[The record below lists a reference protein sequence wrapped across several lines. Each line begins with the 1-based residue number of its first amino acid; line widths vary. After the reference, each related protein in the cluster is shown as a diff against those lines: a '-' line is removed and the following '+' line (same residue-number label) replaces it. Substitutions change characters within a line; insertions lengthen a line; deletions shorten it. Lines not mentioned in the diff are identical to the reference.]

1 MIEKFILSGLSK
13 DKLSILMFHKVPVA
27 RHVLCPDEL
36 GIQEFE
42 QTIDYVQKQFEILP
56 LNEAVERLRS
66 ERLPRRAACI
76 TFDDGYPDWETG
88 VVPLLLSRNLP
99 ATFFITAGQFQG
111 APMWNERILH
121 GVGNCSETIH
131 TLRTSF
137 LQEPLPFCSVDD
149 RRRAVTIIEK
159 ILKFQSVSLREE
171 MLTEL
176 EAILGVE
183 MSATPSMSAQQLRQ
197 MHNKGFEIGAHT
209 VGHPILTCCSDS
221 EAREEIGSAREI
233 LAGITG
239 SAVNAFAYPN
249 GLPGRDF
256 SSTHVNMVKSAGYR
270 YAVTTGTGAARWSSS
285 PFQIPRF
292 TPWGP
297 TSTRRTVQVARNILT
312 KANELP
318 EIDVPKRALMVAF
331 HFPPQAGSSGILRTL
346 NFVRYLPQSG
356 WQPLVLSAHPR
367 AYEKTSEDLLKSIP
381 AGVKV
386 LRCFALDAA
395 RHLSIKGKYSQWLAL
410 PDRWSSWLL
419 GGVVAGL
426 KAIRHDQID
435 LLWSTYPIATSH
447 MIASSLARK
456 TGLPW
461 VADFRD
467 PMVGNPSNQF
477 SKLRMK
483 FVDGFEARI
492 MRDAACCIFTTER
505 AAEKYR
511 NNYPF
516 AAEKCRVIENG
527 YDETA
532 FSGAIPSRHGVGT
545 ETLFLLHSG
554 VIYPGDRDPTAFFK
568 AVANLI
574 RSGYLD
580 RTRLCI
586 RFRAPAHGDEVM
598 ASAQAQGVAD
608 IVDIAPPVPYR
619 DAIAEILAA
628 DILLVFQGSTFNAQI
643 PAKIYEYLRAARP
656 IFGVVDTSGDTA
668 TRLRQFAATSV
679 ASISDP
685 ADIEAQLKAL
695 IEAMNSPDFPTELEK
710 NAIPVQAL
718 SRESQTKQL
727 AKVLTDVLSSHSKYV
742 ARPIPMPHQK

>member
-1 MIEKFILSGLSK
+1 MIEKFILRGLSK
-13 DKLSILMFHKVPVA
+13 DKLSILIFHKVPKVKNIF
-27 RHVLCPDEL
+27 CQDEL
-36 GIQEFE
+36 DLHEFE
-42 QTIDYVQKQFEILP
+42 QTIDYVQKQFEVLP
-56 LNEAVERLRS
+56 LSEAVERLGS
-66 ERLPRRAACI
+66 NRLPRRAACI
-76 TFDDGYPDWETG
+76 TFDDGYTDWETG

-111 APMWNERILH
+111 VPMWNERILH
-121 GVGNCSETIH
+121 GIGNCSETIQS
-131 TLRTSF
+131 LRTSF

-159 ILKFQSVSLREE
+159 VLKFQSVILREE
-171 MLTEL
+171 MLAEL

-183 MSATPSMSAQQLRQ
+183 MAATPSMSEQQLRR

-239 SAVNAFAYPN
+239 SAVNSFAYPN

-256 SSTHVNMVKSAGYR
+256 SSAHVDMVKSAGYS
-270 YAVTTGTGAARWSSS
+270 YAVTTGTGAARYSSS
-285 PFQIPRF
+285 AFQIPRF

-297 TSTRRTVQVARNILT
+297 TSSRRTIQVARNILT

-318 EIDVPKRALMVAF
+318 EFDVPKRALMVAF

-346 NFVRYLPQSG
+346 NFVRYLPQNG
-356 WQPLVLSAHPR
+356 WQPLVLTAHRR

-386 LRCFALDAA
+386 MRGFALDAV
-395 RHLSIKGKYSQWLAL
+395 RHMSLKGKYPQWLAL
-410 PDRWSSWLL
+410 PDRWSSWWL
-419 GGVVAGL
+419 GGFAAGMR
-426 KAIRHDQID
+426 AIRQNHID
-435 LLWSTYPIATSH
+435 LIWSTYPIATSH
-447 MIASSLARK
+447 MIASSLAKK
-456 TGLPW
+456 TGLSW

-477 SKLRMK
+477 SRQRRK
-483 FVDGFEARI
+483 FVENFEARI
-492 MRDAACCIFTTER
+492 MREAACCIFTTER

-516 AAEKCRVIENG
+516 AAKKCRVIENG

-532 FSGAIPSRHGVGT
+532 FTGAIPSRQGVAA

-568 AVANLI
+568 AISDLI
-574 RSGYLD
+574 RSGDLD

-598 ASAQAQGVAD
+598 TIAKAQGVDD

-656 IFGVVDTSGDTA
+656 ILGVVDTSGDTA
-668 TRLRQFAATSV
+668 TRLRQFAATAV
-679 ASISDP
+679 ASITDP

-695 IEAMNSPDFPTELEK
+695 IQAMNSPSFPAELEK

-727 AKVLTDVLSSHSKYV
+727 ANVLTEVLSSHSGN
-742 ARPIPMPHQK
+742 AALSMPLSR